1 MNLFKSLSEL
11 TRDTDRGL
19 LFGVCAG
26 LARYYGWRVRNVRF
40 AVVLLAFLLNWPVIL
55 AYVIAVF
62 VIPSDEER
70 EETGVVPP
78 SQRAQAQAAPERPLY
93 QGDLKDRFA
102 RIDTRMQ
109 RVEAYLHG
117 SEYQL
122 RTAFRDLEA

>member
-26 LARYYGWRVRNVRF
+26 LARYYGWRVRTVRF

-70 EETGVVPP
+70 EEEGVVPP
-78 SQRAQAQAAPERPLY
+78 SQRSRTQSASDQPLY
-93 QGDLKDRFA
+93 QGELRDRYA

-109 RVEAYLHG
+109 RIEAYLHG